1 MLIKVFAISKSNNN
15 NNNNNNNN
23 DNNHSKNRKN
33 NFYTNRE
40 VHTLQKVKVNK
51 DLTLLN
57 NALHLL
63 SNAELSVRNQRYRP
77 FRLRFFR
84 SRFMADLM
92 SQLLRTLLSSRNLF
106 AYMLLFVILCVSFWL
121 LRSPLSELL
130 YFLPFIT
137 HNKLLQCEHSKL
149 GFWK

>member
-1 MLIKVFAISKSNNN
+1 MLIKIFAILKS

-63 SNAELSVRNQRYRP
+63 SNAESSVRNQRYRHLRLP
-77 FRLRFFR
+77 FSR

-92 SQLLRTLLSSRNLF
+92 SQLLRTFLSSRNLF
-106 AYMLLFVILCVSFWL
+106 SYMLLFLILCASFWL

-130 YFLPFIT
+130 YFLPLIT
-137 HNKLLQCEHSKL
+137 HDKLLQWEYSKV